1 MQAGADFKY
10 EVHYMCWL
18 LVLSGHCHY
27 YYQLIA
33 IYLLFKTE
41 RELYTCRT
49 EALQFIWVLQRDKSA
64 FKLCGMCYAIS
75 NKIYKFV
82 REYNLKITGLVDL
95 ISSSSIS
102 FVSWDCLSDV
112 T

>member
-10 EVHYMCWL
+10 EVHYMYWL
-18 LVLSGHCHY
+18 LVLNGHCHY
-27 YYQLIA
+27 LLSICCLIRKDKYVLA
-33 IYLLFKTE
+33 
-41 RELYTCRT
+41 
-49 EALQFIWVLQRDKSA
+49 EALQFIWVLQRGKSTLQIMSHVMQYQT
-64 FKLCGMCYAIS
+64 KV
-75 NKIYKFV
+75 YKFI